1 MTKYLDRLL
10 DLGEL
15 NNKTSKKSFVS
26 RNFEKIEQ
34 AIALGHSNKTII
46 AAIEKDGVSIPYKY
60 FSELLS
66 AEYDRRGIE
75 KQKQKRVNNGKLPAK
90 PVESKSHRAG
100 LGASPEPKEEK
111 ADSGLSPLEQAIKK
125 EVTEITASD
134 MSPEQKRAALTKATA
149 KLKNINPLSKR

>member
-10 DLGEL
+10 DLGEP

-66 AEYDRRGIE
+66 AEYERRGIE
-75 KQKQKRVNNGKLPAK
+75 KQKRVNNGKLPVK

-100 LGASPEPKEEK
+100 LGDSPEPKEEK
-111 ADSGLSPLEQAIKK
+111 ADSGLSPEKQAVKDELDRIRDDNSL
-125 EVTEITASD
+125 TLA
-134 MSPEQKRAALTKATA
+134 QKREAAAKATA
-149 KLKNINPLSKR
+149 SLVNKNPLANRK